1 MLALTP
7 PRIKDPVID
16 ELIEL
21 VITAPTRESLIACTR
36 ALDRVLLWG
45 HYVIPN
51 WHLRKRRLLYSDK
64 FSRPAK
70 LAKFGT
76 SYSLW

>member
-1 MLALTP
+1 LALTP

-36 ALDRVLLWG
+36 ALVRVLQQCGQAVCYQFEDALG
-45 HYVIPN
+45 
-51 WHLRKRRLLYSDK
+51 R
-64 FSRPAK
+64 F
-70 LAKFGT
+70 
-76 SYSLW
+76 